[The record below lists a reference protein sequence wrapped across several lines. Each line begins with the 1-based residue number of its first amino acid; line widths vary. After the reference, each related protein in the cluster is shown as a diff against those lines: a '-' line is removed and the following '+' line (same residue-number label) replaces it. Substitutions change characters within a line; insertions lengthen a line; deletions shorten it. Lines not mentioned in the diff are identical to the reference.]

1 MIPADIS
8 PTQYTNLEVGP
19 AAAADEE
26 GIPGEG
32 DPLLV
37 DDEGGA
43 AVGVAGGGADLDL
56 VGTEL
61 DFVAGLEKEVGLQT
75 KSEAEVGQQREF
87 IYWPSIL
94 RRDLA

>member
-1 MIPADIS
+1 MIPAELFA
-8 PTQYTNLEVGP
+8 TQYTNLEVGP

-75 KSEAEVGQQREF
+75 KIRS
-87 IYWPSIL
+87 
-94 RRDLA
+94 